1 MTFLIDSTKV
11 KIQNLP
17 CDDNGSY
24 LASGSHT
31 LTYKI
36 VGDDH
41 SEVELVSRKREIPQF
56 NGERYLYLR
65 RIYRTNKACKNFRQ
79 IGTYLEDT
87 QGNIVNNTVL
97 LQYNFKG
104 KETLFEAKP
113 HGNSKNKSTSF
124 LPTNKST
131 IHEIKEVAKQM
142 KPKKAILSLTKSEDL
157 LTATSSA
164 NMNRDRKQ
172 IYNMRSSSTGGT
184 KSNCKDKDE
193 LYAVML
199 QAAAEEDEG
208 EEVFIHSITSWPE
221 PMCILGLKYQFHDI
235 VRFCCNPEQSVP
247 LQADTTFNLGK
258 FYVTPTSYRN
268 LHLES
273 TRTGTAPL
281 FLGPI
286 LVHMTRSYAAYAHL
300 LAKLKEIE
308 PDIDDMKGFMTD
320 GEPGLLKAIKT
331 FLRKTVSLRCQ
342 IHFRNIVKD
351 ELKKLEIT
359 GEKQSYFLNRVFG
372 SISSGIHVEGLL
384 DAKNEDEFDVLLLAY
399 KREMDEKE
407 RELRK
412 AEPKFTSW
420 IQSHAD
426 MMKSSM
432 ILESRLKA
440 GLTCHDTATTNDA
453 ESNNHVIKSAANNE
467 ELSTV
472 DFISL
477 AKSLAI
483 SQKQEV
489 IRAVIC
495 KGEYRFKKE
504 FQDLECSESQWL
516 HQMSAEG

>member
-199 QAAAEEDEG
+199 QAAAEEENGAEVVQRKEDGWDIIQVSDNEG
-208 EEVFIHSITSWPE
+208 TKTTLERDPNRPRYTRAELQE
-221 PMCILGLKYQFHDI
+221 ILT
-235 VRFCCNPEQSVP
+235 E
-247 LQADTTFNLGK
+247 
-258 FYVTPTSYRN
+258 RN
-268 LHLES
+268 
-273 TRTGTAPL
+273 
-281 FLGPI
+281 
-286 LVHMTRSYAAYAHL
+286 M
-300 LAKLKEIE
+300 LKEE
-308 PDIDDMKGFMTD
+308 CF
-320 GEPGLLKAIKT
+320 
-331 FLRKTVSLRCQ
+331 SLR
-342 IHFRNIVKD
+342 
-351 ELKKLEIT
+351 
-359 GEKQSYFLNRVFG
+359 
-372 SISSGIHVEGLL
+372 
-384 DAKNEDEFDVLLLAY
+384 
-399 KREMDEKE
+399 
-407 RELRK
+407 
-412 AEPKFTSW
+412 
-420 IQSHAD
+420 
-426 MMKSSM
+426 
-432 ILESRLKA
+432 
-440 GLTCHDTATTNDA
+440 
-453 ESNNHVIKSAANNE
+453 E
-467 ELSTV
+467 ELSWY
-472 DFISL
+472 
-477 AKSLAI
+477 KP
-483 SQKQEV
+483 K
-489 IRAVIC
+489 
-495 KGEYRFKKE
+495 
-504 FQDLECSESQWL
+504 
-516 HQMSAEG
+516 